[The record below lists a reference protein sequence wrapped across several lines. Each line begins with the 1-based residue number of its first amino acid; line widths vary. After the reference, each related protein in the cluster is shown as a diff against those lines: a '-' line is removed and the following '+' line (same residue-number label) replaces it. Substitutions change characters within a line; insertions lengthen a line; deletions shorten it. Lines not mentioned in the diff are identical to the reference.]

1 MDACGPASSPCR
13 RVSGASPRSLFH
25 RCASIPTASFQDSG
39 LPRCSSRRRGHPAP
53 PFCPDERPELVALDL
68 VHLQVSEHEL
78 VELLH
83 LLSSHPEYPQH
94 RVLVNADGIC
104 GPSYASAPHER
115 CEYLVQLLV
124 WEPELE
130 ERGVPVLGERL
141 LARP

>member
-1 MDACGPASSPCR
+1 MAVGANGRAWSPCRTSLRASLPSPSRRRASRPTASSP
-13 RVSGASPRSLFH
+13 G
-25 RCASIPTASFQDSG
+25 SG
-39 LPRCSSRRRGHPAP
+39 LPIRTSHPRRRRHRAP

-68 VHLQVSEHEL
+68 VHLQVAEHEL

-130 ERGVPVLGERL
+130 ERGVPVLGER
-141 LARP
+141 